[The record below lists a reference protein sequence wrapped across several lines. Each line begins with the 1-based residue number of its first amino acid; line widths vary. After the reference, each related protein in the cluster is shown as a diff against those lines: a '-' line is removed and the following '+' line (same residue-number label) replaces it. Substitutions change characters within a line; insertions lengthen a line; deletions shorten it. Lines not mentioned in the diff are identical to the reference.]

1 MSMISLSAPSFAGL
15 NGRKSRIFSVTFPI
29 ASLTFPI
36 APFIP
41 SAILPAMFL
50 PAFRNLPNIPLMVF
64 KAPVIPFLTA
74 LFTRLNALDTTP
86 RKELKI
92 FLTVFLIWL
101 RIFLITFMIAFQIL
115 EITERILD
123 KTDCIVLLIEFQ
135 ILETKLLTLFRT
147 PRITFMIAFQMLE
160 TVDRM
165 LDKTD
170 CIVLLIEFH
179 ILDMKLLTLFIIL
192 LTLFFTALNA
202 FDTVERTADVALRNK
217 PVILLHILETME
229 RRPLNNAFPAFK
241 IFPTN
246 HNWIKFHTSLTAPDT
261 ICLTASHNADQFP
274 VNSAEKACIIPVM
287 TLIAPCIAPLIAF
300 HVEMTKASTTGHT
313 AFITVP
319 ITVIVV
325 LITVLITFH
334 TF

>member
-135 ILETKLLTLFRT
+135 ILETKLLTLF
-147 PRITFMIAFQMLE
+147 
-160 TVDRM
+160 
-165 LDKTD
+165 
-170 CIVLLIEFH
+170 
-179 ILDMKLLTLFIIL
+179 IIL

-217 PVILLHILETME
+217 PVILLHIL
-229 RRPLNNAFPAFK
+229 
-241 IFPTN
+241 
-246 HNWIKFHTSLTAPDT
+246 
-261 ICLTASHNADQFP
+261 
-274 VNSAEKACIIPVM
+274 
-287 TLIAPCIAPLIAF
+287 
-300 HVEMTKASTTGHT
+300 
-313 AFITVP
+313 
-319 ITVIVV
+319 
-325 LITVLITFH
+325 
-334 TF
+334 